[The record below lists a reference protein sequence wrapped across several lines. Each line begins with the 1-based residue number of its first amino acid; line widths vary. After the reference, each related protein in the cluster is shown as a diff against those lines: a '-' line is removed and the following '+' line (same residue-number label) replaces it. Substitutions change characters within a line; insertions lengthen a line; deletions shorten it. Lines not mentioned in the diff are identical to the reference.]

1 MASSFDES
9 EMKEI
14 ELDVERVDAKKV
26 SDSKEIAFSG
36 ESTYTH
42 NDEETMSC
50 KNTDSN
56 SCMVQPEDGTENIE
70 AQFHEE
76 KQESAISHEVVLYS
90 FRILNNIIFE
100 SQAKNFRLEKDSKR
114 SLF

>member
-56 SCMVQPEDGTENIE
+56 LCMVQPEDGTENIE
-70 AQFHEE
+70 AQFHE

-100 SQAKNFRLEKDSKR
+100 SQAKNFRLEKDSP
-114 SLF
+114 LF